1 MKSKSH
7 KGFTLTETVLAI
19 GIVGVLLVVFVAMFF
34 PARRSVQ
41 AALTIQEADRI
52 VKTLTSELNTVRPD
66 ERTASSVRV
75 STRNRYTSSFD
86 KAFYWM
92 LFTAKPETTILIY
105 NYRGDLNKPLREDG
119 TYQPA
124 TDDAGIPG
132 SGTVLIPA
140 CTLASNKLRW
150 EDFRATVGPVFA
162 VRMTQLVV
170 EQRGTQFQYMLTA
183 KPGVISNP
191 YDYKRVIN
199 KPEDYV
205 YDPANKR
212 YPAWGA
218 EVMYFAEFFQLNS
231 PSPERMVGMK
241 WEQLKN
247 PVFSRNL
254 VFRR

>member
-1 MKSKSH
+1 MKSKSY

-34 PARRSVQ
+34 PARKSVQ
-41 AALTIQEADRI
+41 AALTIQESDRI
-52 VKTLTSELNTVRPD
+52 VKTLTSELNIVRPD
-66 ERTASSVRV
+66 ERAASNVRI
-75 STRNRYTSSFD
+75 STRNKYTSTFD

-92 LFTAKPETTILIY
+92 QNTAQPSTTILVY
-105 NYRGDLNKPLREDG
+105 NYRGNLDKPLREDG

-124 TDDAGIPG
+124 PNGIGIPG
-132 SGTVLIPA
+132 TSTVLVPA
-140 CTLASNKLRW
+140 CTLVGNKLRW

-170 EQRGTQFQYMLTA
+170 EQRGTQFQYMLNA

-205 YDPANKR
+205 YETNNKR
-212 YPAWGA
+212 FPAWGA

-231 PSPERMVGMK
+231 PSPERMGGMK